1 MRPNGDREGFSAR
14 GDRWAVATPHRDA
27 SEAAAAA
34 FAAGGN
40 AVDAALHAAVTLAV
54 VYPHMCG
61 AGGDLFALVQNPDGK
76 LVAIDSSGRAPAGA
90 DPEGLRAAHGTSMPD
105 TGPETITVPGAVAG
119 WNAVHDQGAAL
130 PWPEAFAAGI
140 GAAEG
145 FPVSRDLAWS
155 IGRRADELRSDPG
168 FAAVF
173 FADGIPSE
181 GDRLVQ
187 PALGGTLRA
196 LAEDGSRSFYT
207 GDVGAR
213 FVRGIRA
220 LGAPISTDD
229 LAGHTADLFPPL
241 RGRYRGLDVSVTP
254 PGSQG
259 FVLLEALAAIERLG
273 IDPDPI
279 GPDAA
284 TLGRILMA
292 AASDRDRHLADPE
305 TMKIHV
311 SSLLDDGHIAAL
323 CDVVTGSLDGH
334 TAPSLVPPDIHGQPN
349 VPGEPNVLG
358 GPRVPGDTIAL
369 VTADADGWGV
379 SLIQSLYSG
388 FGAGILEPSTG
399 IVPHDRGACFTLEPG
414 HPNELAAGKRP
425 AHTLMPVAVHRDGDL
440 VALIGTRGGHGQ
452 PQIDLM
458 TLVRAF
464 DLGLDPFEAVAGPRW
479 LVGGMSPLQG
489 EPWIEAEGSVP
500 EGVRASFGSV
510 GFQVETLGQVD
521 RAVGHA
527 QLLRIDGATLV
538 AGSDPRADGAA
549 MAS

>member
-1 MRPNGDREGFSAR
+1 MTPPRDREGFSAR
-14 GDRWAVATPHRDA
+14 GDRWAVATPHPDA

-61 AGGDLFALVQNPDGK
+61 VGGDLFALVQNPDGK
-76 LVAIDSSGRAPAGA
+76 LVAIDASGRAPAGA
-90 DPEGLRAAHGTSMPD
+90 DADGLRAAHGTSMPD
-105 TGPETITVPGAVAG
+105 AGPATITVPGAIRG
-119 WNAVHDQGAAL
+119 WDAVHGQGAAL
-130 PWPEAFAAGI
+130 PWREAFGAAI
-140 GAAEG
+140 EAAEG

-155 IGRRADELRSDPG
+155 ISRRADELRSDAG
-168 FAAVF
+168 FAEVF

-181 GDRLVQ
+181 GDRLAQ
-187 PALGGTLRA
+187 PTLARTLGI
-196 LAEDGSRSFYT
+196 LAEDGADSFYA

-213 FVRGIRA
+213 FVDGLRA
-220 LGAPISTDD
+220 LGAPISTED
-229 LAGHTADLFPPL
+229 LAGHTADLLPPL

-259 FVLLEALAAIERLG
+259 FVLLEALAAVERLE

-284 TLGRILMA
+284 TLARILMA
-292 AASDRDRHLADPE
+292 ASSDRDRHLADPE
-305 TMKIHV
+305 WMTIHV
-311 SSLLDDGHIAAL
+311 SALLDDGHIAAL
-323 CDVVTGSLDGH
+323 CDVVRGALDGH
-334 TAPSLVPPDIHGQPN
+334 PASTPTAPH
-349 VPGEPNVLG
+349 
-358 GPRVPGDTIAL
+358 VPGDTIAL
-369 VTADADGWGV
+369 VAADADGWGV

-388 FGAGILEPSTG
+388 FGAGILEASTG

-414 HPNELAAGKRP
+414 HRNELAPGKRP

-440 VALIGTRGGHGQ
+440 VALAGTRGGHGQ

-464 DLGLDPFEAVAGPRW
+464 DLGLEPFEAVAAPRW
-479 LVGGMSPLQG
+479 LVGGMSPLRG
-489 EPWIEAEGSVP
+489 EPRIEAEGAVP
-500 EGVRASFGSV
+500 EEVRASFERR
-510 GFQVETLGQVD
+510 GFHVQTLREMD

-527 QLLRIDGATLV
+527 QMVHIDGATLV
-538 AGSDPRADGAA
+538 AGSDPRADGGAI
-549 MAS
+549 AS

>member
-1 MRPNGDREGFSAR
+1 MTPPGDREGFSAR

-76 LVAIDSSGRAPAGA
+76 LVAIDSSGRAPAGV

-105 TGPETITVPGAVAG
+105 AGPETITVPGAIRG
-119 WNAVHDQGAAL
+119 WDAVHDQGAVL
-130 PWPEAFAAGI
+130 PWREAFGTGI
-140 GAAEG
+140 EAAEG

-168 FAAVF
+168 FAEVF

-187 PALGGTLRA
+187 PALARTFRG
-196 LAEDGSRSFYT
+196 LAEDGAHSFYT

-213 FVRGIRA
+213 FVGGLRA

-229 LAGHTADLFPPL
+229 LAGHIVELLPPL

-292 AASDRDRHLADPE
+292 ASSDRDRHLADPE
-305 TMKIHV
+305 AMTIHV
-311 SSLLDDGHIAAL
+311 SALLDDGHIAAL
-323 CDVVTGSLDGH
+323 CDVVRGGLDGH
-334 TAPSLVPPDIHGQPN
+334 TAPPIPTR
-349 VPGEPNVLG
+349 VLG
-358 GPRVPGDTIAL
+358 RPRVPGDTVAL
-369 VTADADGWGV
+369 VAADADGWGV

-414 HPNELAAGKRP
+414 HPNELAPGKRP

-440 VALIGTRGGHGQ
+440 VALAGTRGGHGQ

-479 LVGGMSPLQG
+479 LVGGMSPLRG
-489 EPWIEAEGSVP
+489 EPRIEAEGSVP
-500 EGVRASFGSV
+500 EGVRASFGST
-510 GFQVETLGQVD
+510 GFRVETLGQVD

-527 QLLRIDGATLV
+527 QLLRIDGATLI
-538 AGSDPRADGAA
+538 AGSDPRADGGA

>member
-1 MRPNGDREGFSAR
+1 MTPPRDRERFSAS
-14 GDRWAVATPHRDA
+14 GDRWAVATPHPDA
-27 SEAAAAA
+27 SQAAAAA

-61 AGGDLFALVQNPDGK
+61 VGGDLFALVQNPDGK

-90 DPEGLRAAHGTSMPD
+90 DPDGLRAAHGTSMPD

-140 GAAEG
+140 DAAEG

-168 FAAVF
+168 FAAVY

-187 PALGGTLRA
+187 PALAGTLRA
-196 LAEDGSRSFYT
+196 LAQDGFGSFYT

-220 LGAPISTDD
+220 LGAPISTED
-229 LAGHTADLFPPL
+229 LAEHNADLFPPL

-259 FVLLEALAAIERLG
+259 FVLLEALAAVERLG

-305 TMKIHV
+305 AMKIHV

-323 CDVVTGSLDGH
+323 CDVVRGGLDGH
-334 TAPSLVPPDIHGQPN
+334 PVSSPVSQPILGQPH
-349 VPGEPNVLG
+349 
-358 GPRVPGDTIAL
+358 VPGDTIAL
-369 VTADADGWGV
+369 VAADADGWGV
-379 SLIQSLYSG
+379 SLIQSLYGG

-414 HPNELAAGKRP
+414 HPNELAPGKRP

-440 VALIGTRGGHGQ
+440 VALTGTRGGHGQ

-479 LVGGMSPLQG
+479 LVGGMSPLEG

-500 EGVRASFGSV
+500 EAVRASLGRA
-510 GFQVETLGQVD
+510 GFQVATLGEVD

-538 AGSDPRADGAA
+538 AGSDPRADGGA

>member
-1 MRPNGDREGFSAR
+1 MTPPRDREGFSAG
-14 GDRWAVATPHRDA
+14 GDRWAVATPHPDA
-27 SEAAAAA
+27 SQAAAAA

-76 LVAIDSSGRAPAGA
+76 LVAIDASGRAPAGA
-90 DPEGLRAAHGTSMPD
+90 DAAGLRAAHGTSMPD
-105 TGPETITVPGAVAG
+105 AGPATITVPGAIRG
-119 WNAVHDQGAAL
+119 WDAVHAQGAGL
-130 PWPEAFAAGI
+130 PWREAFGAGI

-155 IGRRADELRSDPG
+155 IARRADELRSDPG
-168 FAAVF
+168 FASVF

-187 PALGGTLRA
+187 PALAETLRA
-196 LAEDGSRSFYT
+196 LAEDGSGSFYT
-207 GDVGAR
+207 GDIGAR

-229 LAGHTADLFPPL
+229 LAGHTADLLPPL
-241 RGRYRGLDVSVTP
+241 RGRYRGLDISVTP

-259 FVLLEALAAIERLG
+259 FVLLEALAAVERLG

-279 GPDAA
+279 GPDAS

-305 TMKIHV
+305 AMKIHV

-323 CDVVTGSLDGH
+323 CDVVRGAPDGH
-334 TAPSLVPPDIHGQPN
+334 PVSTPTPPH
-349 VPGEPNVLG
+349 
-358 GPRVPGDTIAL
+358 VPGDTIAL

-399 IVPHDRGACFTLEPG
+399 IVPHGRGACFTLEPG

-425 AHTLMPVAVHRDGDL
+425 AHTLMPVAVHRNGDL
-440 VALIGTRGGHGQ
+440 VALTGTRGGHGQ

-500 EGVRASFGSV
+500 EGVRTSFGSA
-510 GFQVETLGQVD
+510 GFRVETLGQVD

-527 QLLRIDGATLV
+527 QLVRIDGATLV
-538 AGSDPRADGAA
+538 AGSDPRADGGA